1 MQHPTPC
8 LRSQLKLTNK
18 TIDLVLIC
26 LYEYF
31 TYFVLHFHLL
41 VKEIVICNDTRFDR
55 VEIVVCFIVL
65 ECRKTVQMKRGT
77 ET

>member
-8 LRSQLKLTNK
+8 LRSRLKLINK
-18 TIDLVLIC
+18 AIDLVLIWLC
-26 LYEYF
+26 EYF
-31 TYFVLHFHLL
+31 AYFILHFHLL
-41 VKEIVICNDTRFDR
+41 VKEIVICNDIRFHR

-65 ECRKTVQMKRGT
+65 ECRKTVQMKRST